1 MSFWRLREDAL
12 ESNQDKSSEV
22 LAAKPSGRW
31 GQDTTTLLTLA
42 LCLVSAATAWYLLRE
57 FATFLR
63 PLLLAV
69 FLCYIIVPIHLRLK
83 QRVGSVVS
91 MILIVGGSVAILF
104 LLAVLI
110 YSSVIELTG
119 DLPRL
124 EQRATDI
131 IQGGKEWFDK
141 HAPAWLTS
149 WAAELGGLGAPD
161 AGASDPWMAK
171 IREYA
176 LGIVNVAG
184 DVLVAAV
191 MVGFYLLFFLLEVSH
206 FPLRLRKSFVGTQA
220 DQILGVVG
228 NINAAIANYL
238 RVKVQASLL
247 LAVPVSMV
255 LWLFGVKFAVLW
267 GVLTFLCNFIPYVG
281 SIVALSVPILF
292 AFLQVEPLWKPIAA
306 GASLV
311 TIHVM
316 ITYLVEPTLVGKG
329 VGLSPLVILA
339 ALAFWGQCWG
349 LIGMF
354 LAIPLTV
361 MLKIV
366 LENIAFTRPFAKMW
380 GDE

>member
-1 MSFWRLREDAL
+1 MEKSTEAMS
-12 ESNQDKSSEV
+12 
-22 LAAKPSGRW
+22 AKPSGRW

-42 LCLVSAATAWYLLRE
+42 LCLVSAATAWYLLKE

-83 QRVGSVVS
+83 ERVSGVVS

-124 EQRATDI
+124 EERAKEI
-131 IQGGKEWFDK
+131 IHGGKEWFDER
-141 HAPAWLTS
+141 APAWLAGW
-149 WAAELGGLGAPD
+149 WADLGGQGGPD
-161 AGASDPWMAK
+161 AHAADPWVAK
-171 IREYA
+171 IREIV
-176 LGIVNVAG
+176 LGVANVAG
-184 DVLVAAV
+184 DILVAAV
-191 MVGFYLLFFLLEVSH
+191 MVGFYLLFFLLEVSR
-206 FPLRLRKSFVGTQA
+206 FPLRVRKSFAGTQA
-220 DQILGVVG
+220 DQILGLVG
-228 NINAAIANYL
+228 NINAAIAGYL
-238 RVKVQASLL
+238 SVKVQASLL
-247 LAVPVSMV
+247 LANPVSFV
-255 LWLFGVKFAVLW
+255 LWIFGVKFAILW

-306 GASLV
+306 GAGLG
-311 TIHVM
+311 TIHVIM
-316 ITYLVEPTLVGKG
+316 TYLVEPTLVGKG

-366 LENIAFTRPFAKMW
+366 LENIAFTRPFAKMMSDD
-380 GDE
+380 G